1 MVQFLKSYV
10 NPQGIETPITI
21 RSRTARTWLRKL
33 GYVYKN
39 VRKDVFV
46 GGHERSN
53 VVEDR
58 TNFLRKMEELKPY
71 MVEFN
76 EDGTMR
82 PKVYPPDCAVE
93 GEN

>member
-1 MVQFLKSYV
+1 M
-10 NPQGIETPITI
+10 
-21 RSRTARTWLRKL
+21 
-33 GYVYKN
+33 YKN

-46 GGHERSN
+46 DRHERSN

-76 EDGTMR
+76 EDGTMK
-82 PKVYPPDCAVE
+82 PKVYPLDCAVE
-93 GEN
+93 GENRRPIIVITHDECTFFANDGVRKAWTREGDNIFAT